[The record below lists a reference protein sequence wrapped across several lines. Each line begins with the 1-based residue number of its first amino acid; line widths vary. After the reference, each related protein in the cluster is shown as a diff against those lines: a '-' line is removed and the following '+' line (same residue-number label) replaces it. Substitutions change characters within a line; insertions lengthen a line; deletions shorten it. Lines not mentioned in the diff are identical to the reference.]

1 MSGDTGMEDF
11 IREAFETNYERIR
24 LETGRA
30 VTPNI
35 KASAL
40 EQVLLYYRRMREL
53 AESVTDTEV
62 KLTLPEQRTPRGRR
76 FTLEGVVDIVRE
88 GDETIM
94 YDIKTHLDADS
105 AHGQLGQYVQQLNLY
120 AHIWHGLRGE
130 ALDQTAIIAT
140 RPTRELRQ
148 ALRSGVAAALDKAVE
163 NWQPCISIPMDTAA
177 VGDTVK
183 QFGTVVDQIEGRE
196 FRPPPVEALRA
207 PIRSGSKTPFGSAV
221 CANCDVR
228 FTCDS
233 YRQFRLQT
241 TPGISPERVLGAAL
255 NEYAS
260 STEQGGWVDA
270 NMETLGRDRL
280 PDAADL
286 DTGDTA

>member
-148 ALRSGVAAALDKAVE
+148 ALRSGVGATLDKAVE
-163 NWQPCISIPMDTAA
+163 NWQPCISIPMDTGA

-241 TPGISPERVLGAAL
+241 NPGVPSERVLGAAL
-255 NEYAS
+255 NEYAT

-280 PDAADL
+280 PDSGDIDL
-286 DTGDTA
+286 GDM